1 MSTLK
6 SYARFLELF
15 CLFVALPLTIIGFVY
30 KWFGGSMPIYYDIAD
45 CSKKVT
51 LYTGLSIPYGSGQ
64 SEATMALISRI
75 ASSCIDGISIAL
87 LVWACI
93 CFIKVL
99 RYYQKGELFTANT
112 IALFNNMSKIIFAW
126 ALYEPF
132 KFTLLSIVTTL
143 SNQQG
148 QRVIALGFTSNDVI
162 HIFIVGFFLI
172 ITSLMHEAYELKNEH
187 DLTI

>member
-1 MSTLK
+1 MRTIK
-6 SYARFLELF
+6 SYARFLEIF
-15 CLFVALPLTIIGFVY
+15 CLVIVLPLTTIAFIY
-30 KWFGGSMPIYYDIAD
+30 KWFGGALPVYYDIAD

-51 LYTGLSIPYGSGQ
+51 VYTGLSFVYNSAPSQ
-64 SEATMALISRI
+64 SAIEIASRILGALI
-75 ASSCIDGISIAL
+75 DGVSIAL
-87 LVWACI
+87 LLWGCF

-99 RYYQKGELFTANT
+99 RYYQRGELFTANT
-112 IALFNNMSKIIFAW
+112 IALFNKMSRIAFAW

-143 SNQQG
+143 SNQEG

-187 DLTI
+187 DLTV